1 MKSINKFIIVL
12 SIALVALFLEFILKE
27 PYHAKILITVT
38 GIIMSVIL
46 LKGMIDV
53 LRSGNFGVDILA
65 ISAIAATLAVGNY
78 WAALII
84 LIMITGGDSL
94 EDDAQKKARK
104 DLKSLLD
111 NTPRIAHKKIGDDL
125 TDISVD
131 DIKIGDIIIVKPK
144 EIVPVDG
151 ILLSDNVLLDESS
164 LTGESK
170 PAAKLKGEGLWSG
183 SVNGSGAITIQV
195 SKLAKDSQYQ
205 QLVQL
210 VHNSEKEP
218 AHFVRMADR
227 YALPFTIV
235 AFLIAGIS
243 YMITK
248 DPNRIA
254 EVLVVASPCPLILA
268 APIALISGMSRSSRN
283 GVVIKSGTVIEKLD
297 KMRAIAFDKT
307 GTLTKGDLAV
317 DEIIP
322 ENLYSKEE
330 LIDLVASVEQ
340 QSSHV
345 LAVSVMKHIGSK
357 NIPLATDLK
366 EVEGKGIEGKVNDQW
381 VKVGK
386 LDFVTDQQIQLKS
399 EQTSLFV
406 SVEGRY
412 AGEITFSDEVRPEAR
427 QTIAQLMKMGI
438 RKIMMITGDKQNIS
452 ETIAKEIGIPEV
464 HFGCLPE
471 DKLKILKNVS
481 DEFRPIVM
489 VGDGVNDAP
498 SLTVA
503 DVGIAMGAKGSS
515 AASDSADVVILKDN
529 LEKVSDTVIISRE
542 TMKIA
547 RQSVF
552 IGIAVCTVLMLIAA
566 FGLLPALLGAG
577 LQEVVDVISIT
588 SALRAL
594 KDRT

>member
-1 MKSINKFIIVL
+1 MKNRIKFFIVL
-12 SIALVALFLEFILKE
+12 AIAAIALVLEFILKE
-27 PYHAKILITVT
+27 PNYARLLITAN

-65 ISAIAATLAVGNY
+65 ISAIAATLLVGNY

-84 LIMITGGDSL
+84 LVMITGGDAL
-94 EDDAQKKARK
+94 EDYAQKKARK

-111 NTPRIAHKKIGDDL
+111 NTPRIAHKKVNDDL
-125 TDISVD
+125 EDVPVD
-131 DIKIGDIIIVKPK
+131 DIKIGDVIIVKPK
-144 EIVPVDG
+144 EIIPIDG
-151 ILLSDNVLLDESS
+151 LLISGSALLDESS

-170 PAAKLKGEGLWSG
+170 PVNKSAGESLMSG
-183 SVNGSGAITIQV
+183 SLNGSEAIMVQV
-195 SKLAKDSQYQ
+195 SKIAKDSQYQ

-227 YALPFTIV
+227 YALPFTIL
-235 AFLIAGIS
+235 AFLISGIS
-243 YMITK
+243 YAITK

-297 KMRAIAFDKT
+297 RMKTIAFDKT
-307 GTLTKGDLAV
+307 GTLTKGILSV
-317 DEIIP
+317 DKILP
-322 ENLYSKEE
+322 ETAFTEKE
-330 LIDLVASVEQ
+330 LITYVASVEE

-345 LAVSVMKHIGSK
+345 LALAVMRSVKSSD
-357 NIPLATDLK
+357 IPLATNLK
-366 EVEGKGIEGKVNDQW
+366 EIEGSGVSGTINGKQ

-386 LDFVTDQQIQLKS
+386 QSFVTTKQDIPATD
-399 EQTSLFV
+399 QTSLFV
-406 SVEGRY
+406 SVDDEY
-412 AGEITFSDEVRPEAR
+412 AGEITFTDELRPESK
-427 QTIAQLMKMGI
+427 TTVSQLIQMGI
-438 RKIMMITGDKQNIS
+438 RKIMMISGDKKSIC
-452 ETIAKEIGIPEV
+452 ERVAKEIGITEV
-464 HFGCLPE
+464 HAGCLPE
-471 DKLKILKNVS
+471 DKLNILKNIG
-481 DEFRPIVM
+481 DGNRPVVM

-503 DVGIAMGAKGSS
+503 DVGIAMGARGSS
-515 AASDSADVVILKDN
+515 AASDSADVVILRDN
-529 LEKVSDTVIISRE
+529 LAKVSESIAISKQTMTV
-542 TMKIA
+542 A

-566 FGLLPALLGAG
+566 FGVLPALLGAA

-594 KDRT
+594 RDRK

>member
-12 SIALVALFLEFILKE
+12 SIAVVALLLEFILKE
-27 PYHAKILITVT
+27 PYYAKILITVT

-94 EDDAQKKARK
+94 EDYAQKKARK

-111 NTPRIAHKKIGDDL
+111 NTPRIAHKKIGNDL
-125 TDISVD
+125 NDVPVD

-144 EIVPVDG
+144 ETVPVDG
-151 ILLSDNVLLDESS
+151 ILLSDEVLLDESS

-170 PAAKLKGEGLWSG
+170 PVNKTKGNSLWSG
-183 SVNGSGAITIQV
+183 SVNGSGVITIQV

-452 ETIAKEIGIPEV
+452 ETIAKEIGISEV

>member
-1 MKSINKFIIVL
+1 MKNIYKFIVVL
-12 SIALVALFLEFILKE
+12 SIALVALVMEFILKE
-27 PYHAKILITVT
+27 PYYSKILITAT
-38 GIIMSVIL
+38 GILMSIVL

-94 EDDAQKKARK
+94 EDYAQKKARK

-111 NTPRIAHKKIGDDL
+111 NTPRIAHKKTGNDLDD
-125 TDISVD
+125 VPVE

-144 EIVPVDG
+144 EIIPVDG
-151 ILLSDNVLLDESS
+151 ILLSAEVLLDESS

-170 PAAKLKGEGLWSG
+170 PVNKTKGNGLWSG

-195 SKLAKDSQYQ
+195 SKLAKESQYQ

-235 AFLIAGIS
+235 AFLIAGIA
-243 YMITK
+243 YLITK

-268 APIALISGMSRSSRN
+268 APIALIAGMSRSSRN

-297 KMRAIAFDKT
+297 RMKAIAFDKT
-307 GTLTKGDLAV
+307 GTLTKGDLTL
-317 DEIIP
+317 DDIIP
-322 ENLYSKEE
+322 ENPYSKDE
-330 LIDLVASVEQ
+330 LIDFVASVEQ

-345 LAVSVMKHIGSK
+345 LAVSVMKYIGDK
-357 NIPLATDLK
+357 TILLATDLK
-366 EVEGKGIEGKVNDQW
+366 EIEGNGIQGKVDGKL

-386 LDFVTDQQIQLKS
+386 LSFVTAEPIQIKT
-399 EQTSLFV
+399 EKTSLFV
-406 SVEGRY
+406 SVNDKY
-412 AGEITFSDEVRPEAR
+412 VGEITFIDEVRPEAR
-427 QTIAQLMKMGI
+427 QTIAQLLKMGI
-438 RKIMMITGDKQNIS
+438 QKIMMISGDKQSIS
-452 ETIAKEIGIPEV
+452 ENIAKEIGITEV
-464 HFGCLPE
+464 HGGCLPE
-471 DKLKILKNVS
+471 DKLKILKS
-481 DEFRPIVM
+481 MPDEFRPVVM

-515 AASDSADVVILKDN
+515 AASDSADVVILRDN
-529 LEKVSDTVIISRE
+529 LQKVSDTILISKE

-566 FGLLPALLGAG
+566 FGVLPALIGAG
-577 LQEVVDVISIT
+577 LQEVVDLISIT

>member
-94 EDDAQKKARK
+94 EDYAQKKARK

-111 NTPRIAHKKIGDDL
+111 NTPRIAHKKIDNDL
-125 TDISVD
+125 NDVPVEN
-131 DIKIGDIIIVKPK
+131 IKIGDIIIVKPK
-144 EIVPVDG
+144 ETVPVDG
-151 ILLSDNVLLDESS
+151 ILLSDEVLLDESS

-170 PAAKLKGEGLWSG
+170 PVNKTKGNSLWSG

-205 QLVQL
+205 QLVLL

>member
-12 SIALVALFLEFILKE
+12 SIAVVALLLEFILKE
-27 PYHAKILITVT
+27 PYYAKILITVT

-94 EDDAQKKARK
+94 EDYAQKKARK

-111 NTPRIAHKKIGDDL
+111 NTPRIAHKKIGNDL
-125 TDISVD
+125 NEVPVD

-144 EIVPVDG
+144 ETVPVDG
-151 ILLSDNVLLDESS
+151 ILLSDEVLLDESS

-170 PAAKLKGEGLWSG
+170 PVNKTKGNILWSG

-297 KMRAIAFDKT
+297 KMRGIAFDKT

>member
-12 SIALVALFLEFILKE
+12 SISVVALLLEFILKE
-27 PYHAKILITVT
+27 PYYAKILITVT

-46 LKGMIDV
+46 LKEMIDV

-94 EDDAQKKARK
+94 EDYAQKKARK

-111 NTPRIAHKKIGDDL
+111 NTPRIAHKKIGNDL
-125 TDISVD
+125 NDVPVD

-144 EIVPVDG
+144 ETVPVDG
-151 ILLSDNVLLDESS
+151 ILLSDEVLLDESS

-170 PAAKLKGEGLWSG
+170 PVNKTKGNSLWSG
-183 SVNGSGAITIQV
+183 SVNGSGVITIQV

>member
-1 MKSINKFIIVL
+1 
-12 SIALVALFLEFILKE
+12 
-27 PYHAKILITVT
+27 
-38 GIIMSVIL
+38 
-46 LKGMIDV
+46 
-53 LRSGNFGVDILA
+53 
-65 ISAIAATLAVGNY
+65 
-78 WAALII
+78 
-84 LIMITGGDSL
+84 
-94 EDDAQKKARK
+94 
-104 DLKSLLD
+104 
-111 NTPRIAHKKIGDDL
+111 PRIAHKKTGDDL
-125 TDISVD
+125 DDVPVD

-144 EIVPVDG
+144 EIIPIDG
-151 ILLSDNVLLDESS
+151 VLLSEEVLLDESS

-170 PAAKLKGEGLWSG
+170 PVNKTKGNSLWSG

-235 AFLIAGIS
+235 AFLIAGIA
-243 YMITK
+243 YFITK

-268 APIALISGMSRSSRN
+268 APIALIAGMSRSSRN

-297 KMRAIAFDKT
+297 RMKAIAFDKT
-307 GTLTKGDLAV
+307 GTLTKGDLTV
-317 DEIIP
+317 DDIMP
-322 ENLYSKEE
+322 ENPYSQDE
-330 LIDLVASVEQ
+330 LIDFVVSVEQ

-345 LAVSVMKHIGSK
+345 LAVSVMKYIGDK
-357 NIPLATDLK
+357 TIPLATDLK
-366 EVEGKGIEGKVNDQW
+366 EIEGNGIEGKVDGKL

-386 LDFVTDQQIQLKS
+386 LSFVTTESLQIKT
-399 EQTSLFV
+399 EKTSLFV
-406 SVEGRY
+406 SVNDKY
-412 AGEITFSDEVRPEAR
+412 AGEITFTDEVRPEAR
-427 QTIAQLMKMGI
+427 QTIAQLIKMGI
-438 RKIMMITGDKQNIS
+438 QKIMMISGDKQSIS
-452 ETIAKEIGIPEV
+452 ENIAKEIGITEV
-464 HFGCLPE
+464 HGGCLPE
-471 DKLKILKNVS
+471 DKLKILKS
-481 DEFRPIVM
+481 MPDEFRPVVM

-515 AASDSADVVILKDN
+515 AASDSADVVILRDN
-529 LEKVSDTVIISRE
+529 LQKVSDTILISKE

-566 FGLLPALLGAG
+566 FGVLPALIGAG

>member
-27 PYHAKILITVT
+27 PYYAKILITVT

-78 WAALII
+78 WASLII

-94 EDDAQKKARK
+94 EDYAQKKARK

-111 NTPRIAHKKIGDDL
+111 NTPRIAHKKIGNDL
-125 TDISVD
+125 NDVPVD

-144 EIVPVDG
+144 ETVPVDG
-151 ILLSDNVLLDESS
+151 ILLSDEVLLDESS

-170 PAAKLKGEGLWSG
+170 PVNKTKGNSLWSG

-345 LAVSVMKHIGSK
+345 LAISIMKNIGSK

-366 EVEGKGIEGKVNDQW
+366 EIEGKGVEGKVNGKLI
-381 VKVGK
+381 KVGK
-386 LDFVTDQQIQLKS
+386 LNFVTNQSIQIKS
-399 EQTSLFV
+399 EKTSLFV
-406 SVEGRY
+406 SVNDQY
-412 AGEITFSDEVRPEAR
+412 VGEITFSDEVRPEAR

-438 RKIMMITGDKQNIS
+438 RKIMMISGDKQSIS
-452 ETIAKEIGIPEV
+452 ETIAKEIGISEV
-464 HFGCLPE
+464 YAGCLPE
-471 DKLKILKNVS
+471 DKLKILKSVS
-481 DEFRPIVM
+481 DDFRPIVM

-529 LEKVSDTVIISRE
+529 LEKVSDTVMISRE

>member
-27 PYHAKILITVT
+27 SYYAKTLITAT

-297 KMRAIAFDKT
+297 KMRAVAFDKT

>member
-94 EDDAQKKARK
+94 EDYAQKKARK

-111 NTPRIAHKKIGDDL
+111 NTPRIAHKKIDNDL
-125 TDISVD
+125 NDVPVEN
-131 DIKIGDIIIVKPK
+131 IKIGDIIIVKPK
-144 EIVPVDG
+144 ETVPVDG
-151 ILLSDNVLLDESS
+151 ILLSDEVLLDESS

-170 PAAKLKGEGLWSG
+170 PVNKTKGNSLWSG

>member
-12 SIALVALFLEFILKE
+12 SIAVVALLLEFILKE
-27 PYHAKILITVT
+27 PYYAKILITVT

-94 EDDAQKKARK
+94 EDYAQKKARK

-111 NTPRIAHKKIGDDL
+111 NTPRIAHKKIGNDL
-125 TDISVD
+125 NDVPVD

-144 EIVPVDG
+144 ETVPVDG
-151 ILLSDNVLLDESS
+151 ILLSDEVLLDESS

-170 PAAKLKGEGLWSG
+170 PVNKTKGNSLWSG

>member
-27 PYHAKILITVT
+27 PYYAKILITVT

-94 EDDAQKKARK
+94 EDYAQKKARK

-111 NTPRIAHKKIGDDL
+111 NTPRIAHKKIGNDL
-125 TDISVD
+125 NDVPVD
-131 DIKIGDIIIVKPK
+131 DIKIGDIIIIKPK
-144 EIVPVDG
+144 ETVPVDG
-151 ILLSDNVLLDESS
+151 ILLSDEVLLDESS

-170 PAAKLKGEGLWSG
+170 PVNKTKGNSLWSG

>member
-1 MKSINKFIIVL
+1 
-12 SIALVALFLEFILKE
+12 
-27 PYHAKILITVT
+27 
-38 GIIMSVIL
+38 
-46 LKGMIDV
+46 
-53 LRSGNFGVDILA
+53 
-65 ISAIAATLAVGNY
+65 
-78 WAALII
+78 
-84 LIMITGGDSL
+84 
-94 EDDAQKKARK
+94 
-104 DLKSLLD
+104 
-111 NTPRIAHKKIGDDL
+111 
-125 TDISVD
+125 
-131 DIKIGDIIIVKPK
+131 
-144 EIVPVDG
+144 
-151 ILLSDNVLLDESS
+151 
-164 LTGESK
+164 
-170 PAAKLKGEGLWSG
+170 
-183 SVNGSGAITIQV
+183 
-195 SKLAKDSQYQ
+195 
-205 QLVQL
+205 L

-322 ENLYSKEE
+322 ENLYCKEE

-471 DKLKILKNVS
+471 DKLKILKNAS

-529 LEKVSDTVIISRE
+529 LEKVSDTVIISGE

-566 FGLLPALLGAG
+566 FGVLPALIGAG

>member
-12 SIALVALFLEFILKE
+12 SIAVVALLLEFILKE
-27 PYHAKILITVT
+27 PYYAKILITVT

-94 EDDAQKKARK
+94 EDYAQKKARK

-111 NTPRIAHKKIGDDL
+111 NTPRIAHKKIGNDL
-125 TDISVD
+125 NDVPVD

-144 EIVPVDG
+144 ETVPVDG
-151 ILLSDNVLLDESS
+151 ILLSDEVLLDESS

-170 PAAKLKGEGLWSG
+170 PVNKTKGNSLWSG

-366 EVEGKGIEGKVNDQW
+366 EVEGKGIEGKVNDKW